1 MKRIL
6 SVLLIFVI
14 ITVLTACGPS
24 PTPVSSA
31 PGEESAASTSES
43 AASVTSSTPAE
54 SSGSSSLASQPV
66 RSSSAASV
74 SQTTGSEATSSTP
87 PICILYGP
95 NMFKTNEEL
104 FDYLKT
110 VDLREKKFDI
120 IADEGICLIPRL
132 VDQPKSKAG
141 NTDYND
147 VLIST
152 ERGGGEYLGWRYI
165 DAQKTVHGD
174 VENSKTVYNVGW
186 RTAKEFYNK
195 PIRTG
200 EDLKAA
206 ITSHYDKM
214 DFDVLKVINKED
226 KFYVLANASLYFL
239 YDGKYVVSV
248 SISVDTSVDELI
260 LLAEDIVFDKHKLR

>member
-43 AASVTSSTPAE
+43 AALITSSTPAE

-87 PICILYGP
+87 PICMLYAP
-95 NMFKTNEEL
+95 KMFKTNEEL
-104 FDYLKT
+104 FDYLNT
-110 VDLREKKFDI
+110 VDLREKEFDI

-132 VDQPKSKAG
+132 VDQPKSTTGKR
-141 NTDYND
+141 NCNKTK
-147 VLIST
+147 IST
-152 ERGGGEYLGWRYI
+152 AKGGGYMLRW
-165 DAQKTVHGD
+165 T
-174 VENSKTVYNVGW
+174 
-186 RTAKEFYNK
+186 FY
-195 PIRTG
+195 
-200 EDLKAA
+200 D
-206 ITSHYDKM
+206 
-214 DFDVLKVINKED
+214 NKEHIYTID
-226 KFYVLANASLYFL
+226 WETSKKFYSQSIKNVQSKPCLSFHWGCYCRKTKRPISLC
-239 YDGKYVVSV
+239 
-248 SISVDTSVDELI
+248 TS
-260 LLAEDIVFDKHKLR
+260 